1 MIVTFY
7 CEDSQEYRQQLD
19 EEKSCTVSIMGL
31 SRSRCNICLY
41 PYLISPATQKKC
53 RGSLS
58 HCDFGD
64 PQTSPLAHQQHA
76 QSNLHQWQLVHAEAV
91 ASGPPHPYAYVQA
104 TTTGLLAKWS
114 ESGGCKWSPWY
125 PWLFCTTSS
134 PNDSLLHVFQPP
146 TKSDLNISEQKWTII
161 GDPMLPASPQNEY
174 GSPWQ
179 PSVHTKI

>member
-7 CEDSQEYRQQLD
+7 CEDSQDYRQQLD

-91 ASGPPHPYAYVQA
+91 ASGPPIHMHTCKQQRLGCWLSDPNLEGVNDLPGIPGCFVPHPLQMIHSCMFFS
-104 TTTGLLAKWS
+104 LQ
-114 ESGGCKWSPWY
+114 
-125 PWLFCTTSS
+125 
-134 PNDSLLHVFQPP
+134 PNR
-146 TKSDLNISEQKWTII
+146 I
-161 GDPMLPASPQNEY
+161 
-174 GSPWQ
+174 
-179 PSVHTKI
+179 